1 MFVKNPVKRFAVVL
15 SALAL
20 VAIGSLLAQMVEA
33 NRNYERSLAHVRFLQ
48 ARLGDSQ
55 ERLLQLNQEKLANVE
70 KFERIEHLEFRNDTF
85 KKKFP
90 EFSRI
95 IDVAYQKARRYGFS
109 PNLVLS
115 VIQVESAFNPAAVS
129 SAGAFGLMQV
139 RYSVWKDELAI
150 DRARIFDIDYNI
162 DLGLRI
168 LKQYHELSGGDM
180 QRALFLYNNGY
191 KYNNGGYIAKVNS
204 SIYNLEEPDGPPLA
218 GVSH

>member
-1 MFVKNPVKRFAVVL
+1 MIAKNPVKRFTVVL
-15 SALAL
+15 SVLAL
-20 VAIGSLLAQMVEA
+20 LAVASLLAQMVET
-33 NRNYERSLAHVRFLQ
+33 NHNYERSLSHVSFLQ
-48 ARLGDSQ
+48 SRLGDSQ
-55 ERLLQLNQEKLANVE
+55 EQLLQLNQEMLAND
-70 KFERIEHLEFRNDTF
+70 KKYERIEQLQFRDDTF
-85 KKKFP
+85 RKKFP

-150 DRARIFDIDYNI
+150 DRSRIFDIDYNI

-168 LKQYHELSGGDM
+168 LKQYRDLSGGSM

-191 KYNNGGYIAKVNS
+191 KYNNGGYIAKVNA
-204 SIYNLEEPDGPPLA
+204 SIYNQEPERSA
-218 GVSH
+218 QSGVSH

>member
-1 MFVKNPVKRFAVVL
+1 MFAKKPVKCFAVVL
-15 SALAL
+15 SVLAL

-55 ERLLQLNQEKLANVE
+55 ERLLQLNQENLANVE
-70 KFERIEHLEFRNDTF
+70 KYERIEHLEFRNDTF

-204 SIYNLEEPDGPPLA
+204 SIYNQEPERIA
-218 GVSH
+218 QSGVSH

>member
-1 MFVKNPVKRFAVVL
+1 MFAKNPVKRFAVVL
-15 SALAL
+15 SFLAL
-20 VAIGSLLAQMVEA
+20 VALGALLAQMVEA
-33 NRNYERSLAHVRFLQ
+33 NHNYERSLAHVRFLQ
-48 ARLGDSQ
+48 ARLGDSHEQ
-55 ERLLQLNQEKLANVE
+55 LLQLNEEKLGNE
-70 KFERIEHLEFRNDTF
+70 KKYERIEQLEFRNDSF
-85 KKKFP
+85 RKKFP

-95 IDVAYQKARRYGFS
+95 VDVAYQKARRYGFS

-150 DRARIFDIDYNI
+150 DRSRIFDIDYNI

-168 LKQYHELSGGDM
+168 LKQYHDLSGGDM

-204 SIYNLEEPDGPPLA
+204 SIYNQEPERIALS

>member
-1 MFVKNPVKRFAVVL
+1 MFSKNPVKRFAVVL
-15 SALAL
+15 SSLAL
-20 VAIGSLLAQMVEA
+20 IAIGSLLAQMVEA
-33 NRNYERSLAHVRFLQ
+33 NRNYERSLSHVRFLQ
-48 ARLGDSQ
+48 ARLGNSNEQ
-55 ERLLQLNQEKLANVE
+55 LLQLNQERLAAA
-70 KFERIEHLEFRNDTF
+70 KKYERIEQLEFRDATF
-85 KKKFP
+85 QKKFP

-95 IDVAYQKARRYGFS
+95 IDVAYKKARRYGFS

-150 DRARIFDIDYNI
+150 DKSRIFDIDYNI

-168 LKQYHELSGGDM
+168 LKQYHDISGGDLR
-180 QRALFLYNNGY
+180 RALFLYNNGY

-204 SIYNLEEPDGPPLA
+204 SIYNQEPERIA
-218 GVSH
+218 QSGVSH